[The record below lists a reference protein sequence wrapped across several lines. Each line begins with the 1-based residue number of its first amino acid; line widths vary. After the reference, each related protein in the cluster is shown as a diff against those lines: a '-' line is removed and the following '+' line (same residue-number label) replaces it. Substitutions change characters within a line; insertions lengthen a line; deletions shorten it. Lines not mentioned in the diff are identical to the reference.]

1 MFVAMSIRI
10 KIISAFLL
18 MSFFLVIQSLLSV
31 QSNDRL
37 RELVNLAVE
46 KNYPAVSAIGGLI
59 SDMQKLRRYEK
70 EYFIYI
76 TDPQKKAKYTRQW
89 KAVFDETREHIADMS
104 ANASN
109 VFNEGDLQ
117 RFVFWD
123 DSVRF
128 YGEQFSRI
136 LERYHSEAVTAGDGG
151 NPSVEAN
158 ELIQEGKSRFGEAL
172 ADAARMRH
180 AKTEESLG
188 VVAEVDERFQNVKLV
203 SLSLTAAAI
212 LLSLIL
218 IFVVPGGINQTLG
231 RLLQDAQRISNGDLS
246 SPVDPSPIPE
256 FNILAD
262 SLETIR
268 KTELAYSQRTGGRS

>member
-1 MFVAMSIRI
+1 M
-10 KIISAFLL
+10 
-18 MSFFLVIQSLLSV
+18 
-31 QSNDRL
+31 
-37 RELVNLAVE
+37 
-46 KNYPAVSAIGGLI
+46 
-59 SDMQKLRRYEK
+59 
-70 EYFIYI
+70 
-76 TDPQKKAKYTRQW
+76 
-89 KAVFDETREHIADMS
+89 
-104 ANASN
+104 
-109 VFNEGDLQ
+109 GDLGQ
-117 RFVFWD
+117 FGADVFLGD
-123 DSVRF
+123 
-128 YGEQFSRI
+128 
-136 LERYHSEAVTAGDGG
+136 LEPFALSE
-151 NPSVEAN
+151 
-158 ELIQEGKSRFGEAL
+158 L
-172 ADAARMRH
+172 ADKEEGLGSLVDFGA
-180 AKTEESLG
+180 EESLG